1 MPKTVGCSIVR
12 VGYSILRGISL
23 ITGENGINAYD
34 VMNFIE
40 AGTPVCDRILFSLA
54 VEYTHKLMRPPC
66 KKKQQQQQ
74 QRQRN
79 NHSLLVY
86 TTQDSLV
93 LPMLNQS
100 ICDRRFTSN

>member
-66 KKKQQQQQ
+66 K
-74 QRQRN
+74 N
-79 NHSLLVY
+79 NNNNNNKDKEITIPY
-86 TTQDSLV
+86 
-93 LPMLNQS
+93 
-100 ICDRRFTSN
+100 